1 MAEEGAVAAGAEF
14 ANIAVLDVGA
24 TTARLYNA
32 SSLSGDVARRHPAVP
47 VNDSTPLGAVLC
59 SGREIWLPS
68 LSDAETRY
76 PLLLKDT
83 IEAGLAS
90 TASLAL
96 RDQHQRL
103 IGAMGV
109 GWARPQAFTDAQKDE
124 VRVVAQLAGDALG
137 RAQRLEAERAARQ
150 RTERLQRM
158 MGALVASASL
168 AEVTASVFEH
178 GLLPFGASAAR
189 LVLVDQRTD

>member
-1 MAEEGAVAAGAEF
+1 MPGADEQSGASSTILLGHLVRALSQAETADEVARVMAEEGAVAAGAES

-24 TTARLYNA
+24 TTAHLYNA
-32 SSLSGDVARRHPAVP
+32 STLSDDVRRRNPVVP
-47 VNDSTPLGAVLC
+47 VDDSTPLGAVLS

-68 LSDAETRY
+68 LSDAWIRY
-76 PLLLKDT
+76 PLLLEDT

-96 RDQHQRL
+96 RDRHQSL

-109 GWARPQAFTDAQKDE
+109 AWARAQAFTDAQKDE

-137 RAQRLEAERAARQ
+137 GLSCWRLSGRH
-150 RTERLQRM
+150 
-158 MGALVASASL
+158 GSAP
-168 AEVTASVFEH
+168 SVCS
-178 GLLPFGASAAR
+178 G
-189 LVLVDQRTD
+189 

>member
-1 MAEEGAVAAGAEF
+1 LSQAETADEVARVMAEEGAVAAGAEF

-24 TTARLYNA
+24 TTAQLYNA
-32 SSLSGDVARRHPAVP
+32 SSLSNDVARRHPAVP
-47 VNDSTPLGAVLC
+47 VDDSTPLGAVLR

-96 RDQHQRL
+96 RDQHRCA
-103 IGAMGV
+103 ISIRG
-109 GWARPQAFTDAQKDE
+109 
-124 VRVVAQLAGDALG
+124 
-137 RAQRLEAERAARQ
+137 
-150 RTERLQRM
+150 
-158 MGALVASASL
+158 
-168 AEVTASVFEH
+168 
-178 GLLPFGASAAR
+178 
-189 LVLVDQRTD
+189 